1 MVKLVEE
8 CWMKEM
14 RTSEKPEQELIEP
27 GEEGAGAGRPAQAVL
42 ENEKMLS
49 QIIQTSPIPTFVM
62 DNKHTIT
69 HCNKAF
75 EKLLDLPADQII
87 GTHTEWLEADSKVS
101 PYMADFIVEQA
112 PEEEMAWYYGGKC
125 RKSSLIEGAYEAEA
139 FFPGMGEKGQWLLL
153 TAAPLKDAEGNVIGA
168 VETLQNVTESRLT
181 EEALKESEKT
191 LFQIVEGSS
200 IPTFVINGSH
210 IMTHCNRAF
219 ENLTGIRR
227 GSILGTRGQWMSF
240 YAKERSVL
248 ADFIVDKTPEQEIV
262 RRYGDKCR
270 KSPLIEGAYEA
281 EDFFSDL
288 GESGKWLFFTAA
300 PITDDQGNILGAI
313 ETLQDVTERKR
324 SEEALRESEKRYR
337 ALLDFAPYP
346 IVVFTLERR
355 VTYLNPAFTETFGW
369 TLEELEGKQID
380 YIPPGLEK
388 ETEEGI
394 RYLLEKRVIFR
405 KETKRKTKDGRVLNV
420 ILRAAVFSLSD
431 DEPAGELVILRDVTE
446 EMRIARTNEALL
458 RVSMALP
465 EYPDLED
472 LLHYVNNEV
481 KRLLNTEGAIVILLD
496 EIKQELFILGA
507 AYDDMDTQRR
517 AGEIRFAKN
526 ELVAGKVIETGEPII
541 VSDTTQNGH
550 LHEERDRRLG
560 YKTRNLALV
569 PLKSSDRII
578 GAICAINKKDK
589 DFDEKDLELLSMIA
603 GTVALSVENARFA
616 EELKKAYLEVSSL
629 NRAKD
634 KVINHLSHEL
644 KTPIAILSGS
654 LNILSRR
661 LTLLPE
667 NTWKPTLD
675 RVQRNLDRIVDI
687 QYQVRDI
694 MESREYKSRAV
705 LSLLLEVCADELQ
718 TLVAEELGEG
728 SLVERIRE
736 RIEDIFG
743 TKASVPKEM
752 RLDDVVRERLEQL
765 KPQFSHRE
773 VEIIANLETTAPSVY
788 LPPDVLLKVVDGLIK
803 NAVENTPD
811 EGKIEISVRKKRE
824 GSELLVRDDGIGILE
839 DAQRRIFEG
848 FFTTRDT
855 MAYSTK
861 KPFDFMAGGKGADLL
876 RMRIFSERYHFK
888 IEMTSTRCRH
898 IPKET
903 DTCPGRISQ
912 CPLCSK
918 FGNCHQ
924 DAGTSFTLY
933 FPPTSLQKKSQ

>member
-1 MVKLVEE
+1 
-8 CWMKEM
+8 
-14 RTSEKPEQELIEP
+14 
-27 GEEGAGAGRPAQAVL
+27 
-42 ENEKMLS
+42 
-49 QIIQTSPIPTFVM
+49 
-62 DNKHTIT
+62 
-69 HCNKAF
+69 
-75 EKLLDLPADQII
+75 
-87 GTHTEWLEADSKVS
+87 
-101 PYMADFIVEQA
+101 
-112 PEEEMAWYYGGKC
+112 
-125 RKSSLIEGAYEAEA
+125 
-139 FFPGMGEKGQWLLL
+139 
-153 TAAPLKDAEGNVIGA
+153 
-168 VETLQNVTESRLT
+168 
-181 EEALKESEKT
+181 
-191 LFQIVEGSS
+191 
-200 IPTFVINGSH
+200 
-210 IMTHCNRAF
+210 
-219 ENLTGIRR
+219 
-227 GSILGTRGQWMSF
+227 
-240 YAKERSVL
+240 
-248 ADFIVDKTPEQEIV
+248 
-262 RRYGDKCR
+262 
-270 KSPLIEGAYEA
+270 
-281 EDFFSDL
+281 
-288 GESGKWLFFTAA
+288 
-300 PITDDQGNILGAI
+300 
-313 ETLQDVTERKR
+313 
-324 SEEALRESEKRYR
+324 
-337 ALLDFAPYP
+337 
-346 IVVFTLERR
+346 
-355 VTYLNPAFTETFGW
+355 
-369 TLEELEGKQID
+369 
-380 YIPPGLEK
+380 
-388 ETEEGI
+388 
-394 RYLLEKRVIFR
+394 
-405 KETKRKTKDGRVLNV
+405 
-420 ILRAAVFSLSD
+420 
-431 DEPAGELVILRDVTE
+431 
-446 EMRIARTNEALL
+446 
-458 RVSMALP
+458 
-465 EYPDLED
+465 
-472 LLHYVNNEV
+472 
-481 KRLLNTEGAIVILLD
+481 
-496 EIKQELFILGA
+496 
-507 AYDDMDTQRR
+507 
-517 AGEIRFAKN
+517 
-526 ELVAGKVIETGEPII
+526 
-541 VSDTTQNGH
+541 
-550 LHEERDRRLG
+550 LG